1 MATKQTKVK
10 TDEKATIVEKK
21 VEVKRLPDS
30 TVELSFTIPWDEIE
44 KVRREIVDA
53 LVKDVTLPG
62 FRKGKAPK
70 DVAEKSL
77 PKAKVQEE
85 LLKKVITST
94 YADAIAKNEV
104 KPIVYPQIHVEAFD
118 EGTTLTYTAKTCEQ
132 PTIDL
137 KNYKDAVRSLTA
149 KSKIIVPGKSEEE
162 QKVPLERI
170 LETILANTSATVSE
184 VLVDQEATRL
194 LSQLLD
200 ELKTLGM
207 NLDQYLA
214 SKGITGDVLQAE
226 YKKRAEDDIKLEFL
240 LRKIADDEK
249 ITVEPQDIEA
259 AINGIKDE
267 KQKKE
272 ILQNPYLVAN
282 IIRQQK
288 TLDFLAKI

>member
-1 MATKQTKVK
+1 MAKAKKQT
-10 TDEKATIVEKK
+10 TTQTEEKK

-30 TVELSFTIPWDEIE
+30 TVEINFTIPWEDVE
-44 KVRREIVDA
+44 KIRHEVVEK
-53 LVKDVTLPG
+53 LVQEVVLPG
-62 FRKGKAPK
+62 FRKGKAPR
-70 DVAEKSL
+70 DLAEKSL
-77 PKAKVQEE
+77 SKPKVQVEV
-85 LLKKVITST
+85 LKKVITST
-94 YADAIAKNEV
+94 YADAIAKNDV

-137 KNYKDAVRSLTA
+137 KNYKDAVKSLTA
-149 KSKIIVPGKSEEE
+149 KSKIIVPGKSEDA
-162 QKVPLERI
+162 QKVPLEQI
-170 LETILANTSATVSE
+170 LETILGNTSVTVSE
-184 VLVDQEATRL
+184 VLIDQEATRL

-214 SKGITGDVLQAE
+214 SKGITGEALQAE
-226 YKKRAEDDIKLEFL
+226 YKKRAQDDIKLEFL

-249 ITVEPQDIEA
+249 ITVEPADIEA

-267 KQKKE
+267 KQKQEVFK
-272 ILQNPYLVAN
+272 NPYLVAN

-288 TLDFLAKI
+288 TLDFLAKL

>member
-1 MATKQTKVK
+1 MAKATKQAAPK
-10 TDEKATIVEKK
+10 IVEKK

-44 KVRREIVDA
+44 KVRQEVVDA
-53 LVKDVTLPG
+53 LIKDTTLPG
-62 FRKGKAPK
+62 FRKGKAPR
-70 DVAEKSL
+70 DLAEKSL
-77 PKAKVQEE
+77 AKAKIQEE

-94 YADAIAKNEV
+94 YADAIAQNDV
-104 KPIVYPQIHVEAFD
+104 KPIVYPQIHVDAFD

-137 KNYKDAVRSLTA
+137 KNYKDAVKSLTA
-149 KSKIIVPGKSEEE
+149 KSKIIVPGKAEEE
-162 QKVPLERI
+162 QKVSLEKI
-170 LETILANTSATVSE
+170 LEAILENTTVTISE
-184 VLVDQEATRL
+184 VLVEQEATRL

-214 SKGITGDVLQAE
+214 SKGITGEALQAE
-226 YKKRAEDDIKLEFL
+226 YKKRAQDDIKLEFL
-240 LRKIADDEK
+240 LREIANEEK
-249 ITVEPQDIEA
+249 ITVEPQDIET

-267 KQKKE
+267 KQKQEVLK
-272 ILQNPYLVAN
+272 NPYLVAN

-288 TLDFLAKI
+288 TLDFLAKL

>member
-1 MATKQTKVK
+1 MPKATKQTTPK
-10 TDEKATIVEKK
+10 TLEKK

-30 TVELSFTIPWDEIE
+30 TVELSFIIPWNEIE
-44 KVRREIVDA
+44 KVRQEVVDSLIKNA
-53 LVKDVTLPG
+53 TLPG

-70 DVAEKSL
+70 DIAEKSL

-94 YADAIAKNEV
+94 YADAIAKNDV

-137 KNYKDAVRSLTA
+137 KNYKDAVKSLTA
-149 KSKIIVPGKSEEE
+149 KSKIIVPGKNEEE
-162 QKVPLERI
+162 QKVPLEKV
-170 LETILANTSATVSE
+170 LETILENTSVTVSE
-184 VLVDQEATRL
+184 VLIDQEATRL

-272 ILQNPYLVAN
+272 ILQNPYLIAN

-288 TLDFLAKI
+288 TLDFLAKL

>member
-1 MATKQTKVK
+1 MATKQPKTK
-10 TDEKATIVEKK
+10 TDEKTTIVEKK

-30 TVELSFTIPWDEIE
+30 TVEINFTIPWDEIE
-44 KVRREIVDA
+44 KVRREVVDA
-53 LVKDVTLPG
+53 LVKDTTLPG

-70 DVAEKSL
+70 DIAEKSL

-94 YADAIAKNEV
+94 YADAIAKNDV

-118 EGTTLTYTAKTCEQ
+118 EGTTLTYSAKTCEQ

-137 KNYKDAVRSLTA
+137 KNYKDAVKSLTA

-170 LETILANTSATVSE
+170 LETILANTSVTVSE
-184 VLVDQEATRL
+184 VLIDQEATRL

-214 SKGITGDVLQAE
+214 SKGITGDLLQAE
-226 YKKRAEDDIKLEFL
+226 YKKRAQDDIKLEFL